1 MPEYLLVLTITT
13 VMSWGTFTWRRSE
26 QAVDIA
32 KQVFSKTDRLEL
44 KLAEKYLTKDDFEL
58 QMARLFV
65 TLDRL
70 EHKLDTRLLEHGN
83 EIRNINTSLKSHY
96 RPD

>member
-1 MPEYLLVLTITT
+1 MLTITT

-26 QAVDIA
+26 QAIDIA
-32 KQVFSKTDRLEL
+32 KQAFHKTDQLEL

-70 EHKLDTRLLEHGN
+70 EHKLDTRLLEHAN
-83 EIRNINTSLKSHY
+83 EIRHIGSALKSFSKFE
-96 RPD
+96 

>member
-1 MPEYLLVLTITT
+1 
-13 VMSWGTFTWRRSE
+13 MSWGTFTWRKSE
-26 QAVDIA
+26 QAMDIA

-70 EHKLDTRLLEHGN
+70 EHKLDTRLVEHAN
-83 EIRNINTSLKSHY
+83 EIRSINSSLKNSN
-96 RPD
+96 RAD